1 MNVIKIFLLTDVTR
15 REIPEPELHPVRTEQ
30 LDVQGGCHQAGE
42 RRKVQVCYHHLQAGF
57 YYRYQ

>member
-1 MNVIKIFLLTDVTR
+1 MFLLTDVTR